1 MTNLSI
7 AEPSRK
13 ALEPS
18 FVVTTWECS
27 SHDPGTIAHPDQL
40 SGNGVEWLPVP
51 APATAAQA
59 LAAAGRWNFEQP
71 VDIDAFDWCFRTT
84 FTAEHPGDDLPC
96 VLHFEGLATAAE
108 VWLNGQLI
116 LTADNMFRS
125 YRSDVAEL
133 LQAENQ
139 LVCIFRSLK
148 QELTSRRPRP
158 RWKTN
163 LVNHQQLR
171 WHRTSLLG
179 RIPGWAPCAPAVGP
193 WREVRL
199 ETAPVQIDE
208 IEWRTEV
215 ENGEG
220 VIHIRGRLLSR
231 EPIDAVGLRI
241 AGEEHAIP
249 GLLVGDRVE
258 FADEIRLKEPSLWWP
273 HTHGDPTL
281 YECTLLADT
290 SAGRYELAQY
300 KVGFR
305 TVEGDRSA
313 GFAVDGAAGFAVS
326 VNGTP
331 VFCRGACWTTIDLL
345 SRAGSLKSLDHD
357 LRLAR
362 DAGLNMIRVGGTM
375 AYETDAFYRLCDELG
390 ILVWQDFMF
399 ANMDYPVDDPAFRAN
414 IRSEATEQIT
424 RLARHACVAVYCGN
438 SEIEQQAAMLGM
450 SRELWSNSWFG
461 EELPC
466 LCATLHP
473 GTHYITATPTGG
485 VLPFQTNEGVT
496 HYYGVGAY
504 LRGADDVRRSDVK
517 FTSECLGFANVPDAE
532 TCFEVM
538 NGLSP
543 VAHHPRWKARVPRDT
558 GAGWDFEDV
567 RDHYLA
573 QLFGVE
579 PVRLRSFDMR
589 RYLQLSRVAS
599 GEMMAA
605 AFSEWR
611 SAHSRNSGALVWFY
625 KDLWP
630 GAGWGVIDSHGR
642 PKAAYYALKRS
653 WSTRQVTLTDEGLN
667 GLDIHLINETAEPV
681 AGTLEV
687 VLLREPNTVIAKH
700 EIPLGIKARSR
711 ERVQANEILGRFY
724 DVTYAYR
731 FGPPQHDIAVVTWYD
746 EERRVLAEAFHF
758 VQRQIKP
765 DACALGVAAEYA
777 ATGAGDYDVAV
788 TSDRFLHHV
797 FLKADGYM
805 PDDNYFHLSPHR
817 TKRVRFRPIKSDP
830 PSFAAELEAVNLA
843 SSAAVG
849 SLNESKAR

>member
-7 AEPSRK
+7 SKPDCEAFER
-13 ALEPS
+13 S
-18 FVVTTWECS
+18 FLVTEWECS
-27 SHDPGTIAHPDQL
+27 SHDPGAITHPDQL
-40 SGNGVEWLPVP
+40 CGGCIEWLPVP

-59 LAAAGRWNFEQP
+59 LAAAGRWDFEHP

-84 FTAEHPGDDLPC
+84 FASENAGDDSPC
-96 VLHFEGLATAAE
+96 ILLFDGLATAAE

-125 YRSDVAEL
+125 YHSDVGGL
-133 LQAENQ
+133 LQADNQ
-139 LVCIFRSLK
+139 LICIFRSLR
-148 QELTSRRPRP
+148 QELTCRRSRP

-179 RIPGWAPCAPAVGP
+179 RIPGWASCAPAVGP
-193 WREVRL
+193 WRQVRL
-199 ETAPVQIDE
+199 ETSPVQIDE
-208 IEWRTEV
+208 IELRTEV

-220 VIHIRGRLLSR
+220 VIHVRGRLLSR
-231 EPIDAVGLRI
+231 DPIDAFGLRI

-249 GLLVGDRVE
+249 GFPLGDYAE
-258 FADEIRLKEPSLWWP
+258 FAGEIRLKEPSLWWP
-273 HTHGDPTL
+273 HTHGDPAL
-281 YECTLLADT
+281 YDCTLFADT
-290 SAGRYELAQY
+290 SAGRHELAHY
-300 KVGFR
+300 KIGFR
-305 TVEGDRSA
+305 TFEVDRSA
-313 GFAVDGAAGFAVS
+313 GVDGSAGFAVS
-326 VNGTP
+326 VNGTT
-331 VFCRGACWTTIDLL
+331 VFCRGACWTTADLL
-345 SRAGSLKSLDHD
+345 SRTGSLESLKRE

-375 AYETDAFYRLCDELG
+375 AYETDEFYRLCDELG

-414 IRSEATEQIT
+414 IRSEAVEQIT
-424 RLARHACVAVYCGN
+424 RLARHACVAIYCGN

-450 SRELWSNSWFG
+450 PRELWSNSWFS
-461 EELPC
+461 EELPR

-473 GTHYITATPTGG
+473 GTHYVPATPTGG
-485 VLPFQTNEGVT
+485 ILPFQTNEGVT

-504 LRGADDVRRSDVK
+504 LRGMDDVRRSDVK

-543 VAHHPRWKARVPRDT
+543 VAHHPRWKARVPRDI

-573 QLFGVE
+573 ELFGVDQ
-579 PVRLRSFDMR
+579 VRLRSFDMP

-599 GEMMAA
+599 GEMMAT

-642 PKAAYYALKRS
+642 PKAAYYALKRV
-653 WSTRQVTLTDEGLN
+653 WNNRQVTLTDEGLN
-667 GLDIHLINETAEPV
+667 GLDVHLTNETSESV

-687 VLLREPNTVIAKH
+687 VLLREPNTVIAKR
-700 EIPLGIKARSR
+700 EIPFDVKARSR
-711 ERVQANEILGRFY
+711 ERVQANEILGLFY

-731 FGPPQHDIAVVTWYD
+731 FGSPQHDVAVVTWYD
-746 EERRVLAEAFHF
+746 EERRVLGEAFHF

-765 DACALGVAAEYA
+765 DACAVGIASEYA
-777 ATGAGDYDVAV
+777 AVGAGEYDVTV
-788 TSDRFLHHV
+788 TSDRFLHYV
-797 FLKADGYM
+797 FLKAVGYL
-805 PDDNYFHLSPHR
+805 PDDNYFHLLPHR
-817 TKRVRFRPIKSDP
+817 TKRVRFRPINGNP
-830 PSFAAELEAVNLA
+830 PSFAAELEAVNLT
-843 SSAAVG
+843 SSIAVG
-849 SLNESKAR
+849 PRGELEAH